1 MAMFA
6 RVAGVG
12 EPVVLIPGLGASS
25 RVFDEVFQLGTTRA
39 RLVTIDLPRSGRSTA
54 FAANTPDAIAEAL
67 LRWLS
72 EQDVRRFRLFGH
84 SFGGLVA
91 IALAARA
98 PDRVVSLTVA
108 SAPALGVPA
117 EARLFLESPMAPVS
131 ALWMNAAPLWR
142 PMVKNYLR
150 WLWGKP
156 GTFRDELVDRYLE
169 SLKAEGF
176 VDGLIE
182 SLRAVGSYRLPKD
195 ALAAGAF
202 PRRVIWGERDP
213 LVSVIQ
219 GERLAT
225 ALKADFHVLHDIGHC
240 VPEEAALA
248 VLEAILTTG

>member
-1 MAMFA
+1 MALFA
-6 RVAGVG
+6 RVEGVG
-12 EPVVLIPGLGASS
+12 QPVVLIPGLGASS
-25 RVFDEVFQLGTTRA
+25 RVFDDVFTEGTSRA
-39 RLVTIDLPRSGRSTA
+39 RLLAIDLPRSGRSSA
-54 FAANTPDAIAEAL
+54 FAANTPDAIAEGL
-67 LRWLS
+67 LRWLT
-72 EQDVRRFRLFGH
+72 EQGVGRFRLFGH

-91 IALAARA
+91 IAVAARA
-98 PDRVVSLTVA
+98 ADRVVSLTVA

-117 EARLFLESPMAPVS
+117 EAKLFLESPLAPVS

-156 GTFRDELVDRYLE
+156 GNFKDELVDRYLE

-182 SLRAVGSYRLPKD
+182 SLRAVASYRLPKE
-195 ALAAGAF
+195 ALQPGAF

-225 ALKADFHVLHDIGHC
+225 ALGADFHVLHDVGHC
-240 VPEEAALA
+240 VPEEAPLA